1 MITIDSLCKYYKQG
15 KDTVKAL
22 DNVSLSIDENE
33 FVAVVGKS
41 GSGKSTLLNMLGGM
55 DSATSGAIYV
65 DGIDILKLKENE
77 LLKFRRDNI
86 GFIFQDYNLVP
97 ELNGKENIIFPVLLS
112 KNKLDEK
119 YYQNLIDTLEIGD
132 RLNHIPAEMSG
143 GQQQRVAIARAF
155 INKPRFILCDEPTGN
170 LDSET
175 STKVMQLIKKLHSDY
190 DMTIILVTHDL
201 EYAKIADRV
210 IKLHDGK
217 IVT

>member
-143 GQQQRVAIARAF
+143 GQQQRIAIARAF

>member
-33 FVAVVGKS
+33 FVAIVGKS

>member
-22 DNVSLSIDENE
+22 DNVYLSIDENE

-55 DSATSGAIYV
+55 DSSTSGAIYV

>member
-1 MITIDSLCKYYKQG
+1 MIKIDSLCKYYQQG

-22 DNVSLSIDENE
+22 DNVSLSINEKE
-33 FVAVVGKS
+33 FVAIVGKS

-55 DSATSGAIYV
+55 DSATSGSIYV
-65 DGIDILKLKENE
+65 DNIDILKLKENE
-77 LLKFRRDNI
+77 LLNFRKDNI
-86 GFIFQDYNLVP
+86 GFIFQDYNLIP

-119 YYQNLIDTLEIGD
+119 YYQNLVDTLEIRD
-132 RLNHIPAEMSG
+132 RLKHIPAAMSG

-175 STKVMQLIKKLHSDY
+175 STKVMQLIKKLHSDHN
-190 DMTIILVTHDL
+190 MTIILVTHDL

-217 IVT
+217 VEP

>member
-22 DNVSLSIDENE
+22 DNVYLSIDENE

>member
-33 FVAVVGKS
+33 FVAIVGKS

-143 GQQQRVAIARAF
+143 GQQQRIAIARAF